1 MLEMRGIRKYFSG
14 VCALDNIDLRAE
26 RGEVLGLVGSNGAGK
41 STLMKVL
48 SGLYPDYQG
57 DIFVGGTPVRVEN
70 PLQALKLGIG
80 VIYQEF
86 SLVNTLSVTENIF
99 LGNEPRRRMAGLTFI
114 DWKKLMEKAGS
125 LLDELKFELDPGA
138 IVGDLGVADQQ
149 LVQIAK
155 TMSEKPRILVMD
167 EPTSRLSRRERDNL
181 FGIVKRFRDQ
191 GTAIIYISHF
201 LEEVFMIA
209 SRVVVLR
216 DGRVEADS
224 PASAMDHAK
233 LVFLMLGRKVE
244 PKRRGE
250 RAAGGDLLL
259 SVNDLSMADKFRD
272 ITFKLNAGEILG
284 ITGLVGAG
292 RTELARAVFGA
303 EKRARI
309 SGSVT
314 MSRREFSP
322 LSPHDAVRRG
332 VALAPEDR
340 KQQGLVLERPIADNI
355 TMAVNGRMTN
365 FVFLDHKKRAALIR
379 DMVKRL
385 DIRTADTGLNA
396 STLSGGNQQKVVLA
410 KWLATDAKVLI
421 LDQPTAGIDVGT
433 KDEIYNLLD
442 GLASAG
448 VGIIVIS
455 DDPEELSRIADRV
468 LVMRKGRIIKEL
480 TESLSSDRI
489 LEAITG
495 EIAS

>member
-14 VCALDNIDLRAE
+14 VCVLDNIDLRAE
-26 RGEVLGLVGSNGAGK
+26 RGEALGLVGSNGAGK

-57 DIFVGGTPVRVEN
+57 DIFIDGTPVRIEN
-70 PLQALKLGIG
+70 PVQALKLGIA

-99 LGNEPRRRMAGLTFI
+99 LGKEPVRHIAGLTFI
-114 DWKKLMEKAGS
+114 DRRKLREKAVS
-125 LLDELKFELDPGA
+125 LLDGLKFDLDPDS
-138 IVGDLGVADQQ
+138 VVRDLGVADQQ

-155 TMSEKPRILVMD
+155 TMSENPRILVMD
-167 EPTSRLSRRERDNL
+167 EPTARLSRNERDNL
-181 FGIVKRFRDQ
+181 FGIIKRFREQ
-191 GTAIIYISHF
+191 GTAVIYISHF
-201 LEEVFMIA
+201 LEEVFMVA

-216 DGRVEADS
+216 DGRVKADT
-224 PASAMDHAK
+224 PASAVNHSK
-233 LVFLMLGRKVE
+233 LVFLMLGHKVE
-244 PKRRGE
+244 PKRRNE
-250 RAAGGDLLL
+250 RSAVRKPLL
-259 SVNDLSMADKFRD
+259 SVRNLSMANKFSD
-272 ITFKLNAGEILG
+272 ITFALNTGEILG
-284 ITGLVGAG
+284 VTGLVGAG
-292 RTELARAVFGA
+292 RTELARAIFGA

-309 SGSVT
+309 SGGVL
-314 MSRREFSP
+314 MSGSEFSP
-322 LSPHDAVRRG
+322 VSPYDAVRRG
-332 VALAPEDR
+332 VVLVPEDR
-340 KQQGLVLERPIADNI
+340 KQQGLVLERPIGDNI
-355 TMAVNGRMTN
+355 AMAVNNRMTN
-365 FVFLDHKKRAALIR
+365 LVFLDHKKRAALIR

-385 DIRTADTGLNA
+385 DIRTSDTRLNA

-410 KWLATDAKVLI
+410 KWLAADAKVLI

-433 KDEIYNLLD
+433 KYEIYNLLD
-442 GLASAG
+442 DLASSGA
-448 VGIIVIS
+448 GIIVIS

-495 EIAS
+495 EAAP